1 MSFQEIKMTRFPLL
15 TIRSVANHSV
25 PDKAILR
32 NVHIEGD

>member
-15 TIRSVANHSV
+15 TIRSVANYSV

-32 NVHIEGD
+32 NFHIEGD